1 MIILVGN
8 GSRFRKLK
16 ITIMFKAIRNTK
28 TFHEISEISC
38 EMVLF
43 GAT

>member
-16 ITIMFKAIRNTK
+16 IAKMFRTIRNTK
-28 TFHEISEISC
+28 TFHEISEFSC